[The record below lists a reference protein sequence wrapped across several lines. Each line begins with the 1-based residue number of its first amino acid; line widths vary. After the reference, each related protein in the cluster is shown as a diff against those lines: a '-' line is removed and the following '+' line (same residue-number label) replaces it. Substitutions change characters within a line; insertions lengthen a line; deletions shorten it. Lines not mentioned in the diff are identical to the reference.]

1 MTNRDLTL
9 RSSRGDVSPMIATIT
24 KPGHVVRNMI
34 YVQVRV
40 NGHLYDIVTNSG
52 GEHWSML
59 HSHGPTMLAQE
70 KEAKE
75 AAIAWAA
82 GHPDD
87 MKRLREEAVQS
98 EAE

>member
-1 MTNRDLTL
+1 
-9 RSSRGDVSPMIATIT
+9 MIITIT

-40 NGHLYDIVTNSG
+40 NGHFYDIGTNSG
-52 GEHWSML
+52 GERWSTL
-59 HSHGPTMLAQE
+59 HSHGPTVPGQE
-70 KEAKE
+70 QEAKE

-82 GHPDD
+82 SHPDD
-87 MKRLREEAVQS
+87 MKRLREEAVRS